1 MSIINTLYKNLT
13 DFSIWINNN
22 IINFYFLVFEMSN
35 IRSFVAMKFQ
45 INMNKLLITSCR
57 DCDGVYNAEIII
69 DCA

>member
-35 IRSFVAMKFQ
+35 I
-45 INMNKLLITSCR
+45 
-57 DCDGVYNAEIII
+57 Y
-69 DCA
+69 